1 MLYYIMLYYI
11 ILLRAGVAGAV
22 GPCPRP
28 RRAPPLGP
36 PAPRREPV
44 HYIILYYIIL
54 YYIILYYVHSLL
66 RAPPFG
72 PPAPRRE
79 LVYYIILLLNCMVL
93 YHVHS
98 IWAAHPLSALRPSDV
113 IPCIIQVYCYYIIII
128 LLYYVSRRHIIS
140 LCDSLCNTHI
150 ISYR

>member
-1 MLYYIMLYYI
+1 MYYIILYYI

-22 GPCPRP
+22 GAGPRP

-36 PAPRREPV
+36 PAPRREPA
-44 HYIILYYIIL
+44 HYIIL
-54 YYIILYYVHSLL
+54 YYIILYYVHSTLL
-66 RAPPFG
+66 RAPPLD

-113 IPCIIQVYCYYIIII
+113 SPCFI
-128 LLYYVSRRHIIS
+128 
-140 LCDSLCNTHI
+140 
-150 ISYR
+150 